1 MLKLAH
7 VLEALT
13 GNQREASLVIS
24 EAAVDSRQV
33 IPGSLF
39 VALPGERADGHDFV
53 GSAFERGAHVALV
66 QRDLSAQF
74 PVIDLR
80 SGHLSNE
87 TALPEPPFCLWVND
101 SLAAL
106 QTVAAF
112 WRRRAAA

>member
-39 VALPGERADGHDFV
+39 IALPGERADGGVTGGHAGLALLDP
-53 GSAFERGAHVALV
+53 RGADTADGRLV
-66 QRDLSAQF
+66 FSKG
-74 PVIDLR
+74 P
-80 SGHLSNE
+80 
-87 TALPEPPFCLWVND
+87 
-101 SLAAL
+101 
-106 QTVAAF
+106 
-112 WRRRAAA
+112 